1 MRQPHSS
8 VLPISPPDEAHDR
21 PPGRRRERPNLSSG
35 TEDVV
40 RLAGVTKRYGGRS
53 AATTALNDITLSFK
67 RGSFTAVMG
76 PSGSGKSTLL
86 HCAAGLARPTAGT
99 VTLDGTDL
107 TSRPERAL
115 ARIRR
120 ERIGFVFQS
129 FNLLPEL
136 SAADNVALPL
146 RLSGK
151 RPRRAAVTQALE
163 LVGLAG
169 KRRARPGQLS
179 GGQQQRVAIARALI
193 GVPGVVFADEPT
205 GALDSATAAEVLGLL
220 GTVVRGGGRTVV
232 MVTHDPLAAACADR
246 VVFLADGRIAG
257 ELQQPTPTAVAE
269 RMTRLAAA
277 GGRAATPPTAAQAGP
292 SW

>member
-1 MRQPHSS
+1 
-8 VLPISPPDEAHDR
+8 
-21 PPGRRRERPNLSSG
+21 
-35 TEDVV
+35 
-40 RLAGVTKRYGGRS
+40 
-53 AATTALNDITLSFK
+53 
-67 RGSFTAVMG
+67 
-76 PSGSGKSTLL
+76 
-86 HCAAGLARPTAGT
+86 
-99 VTLDGTDL
+99 
-107 TSRPERAL
+107 
-115 ARIRR
+115 
-120 ERIGFVFQS
+120 GFVFQS

-136 SAADNVALPL
+136 SAADNIALPL

-163 LVGLAG
+163 RVGLAG

-179 GGQQQRVAIARALI
+179 GGEPHGGPIAPAPVRPPGRVFPA
-193 GVPGVVFADEPT
+193 EPT
-205 GALDSATAAEVLGLL
+205 GALASATAAEVLGLL

-277 GGRAATPPTAAQAGP
+277 GGRAATP
-292 SW
+292 